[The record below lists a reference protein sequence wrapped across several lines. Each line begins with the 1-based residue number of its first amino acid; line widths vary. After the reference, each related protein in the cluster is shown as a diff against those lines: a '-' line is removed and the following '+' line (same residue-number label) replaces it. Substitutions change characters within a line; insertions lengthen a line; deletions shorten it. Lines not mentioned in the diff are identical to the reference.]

1 MLHKSYFL
9 PNSILAKKIL
19 PNILISTGFQYGHLM
34 HQLGHPT
41 CAWTL
46 KRICLLPDLCHDIKK
61 SQGMKATGHPKVIL
75 SAQWAFMI
83 FWYSSYKVYH
93 SILLRMKIDHP
104 QRYWKFL
111 LQIYLIFKN
120 PPTNPCGSVIIADS
134 LPSWECVQ
142 PADRTTSCGGRT
154 VEFILVPLQC
164 WNLLTSPEFL

>member
-1 MLHKSYFL
+1 MVTWCTNLATPLALGLWSASACFPTSVMIWKNLKVWKPRATQKWSFLHSE
-9 PNSILAKKIL
+9 
-19 PNILISTGFQYGHLM
+19 HLY
-34 HQLGHPT
+34 
-41 CAWTL
+41 
-46 KRICLLPDLCHDIKK
+46 
-61 SQGMKATGHPKVIL
+61 
-75 SAQWAFMI
+75 MI

-120 PPTNPCGSVIIADS
+120 HPTNPCGSVIIADS

-164 WNLLTSPEFL
+164 WNLLISPEFL